1 MKKYHL
7 SNTSLFRGFTEE
19 ETKSVLK
26 CLSAV
31 QKSYKKEEY
40 IFHMGDT
47 ITSVGLVLSGSV
59 QVIRD
64 DYWGNR
70 QIMAGIGEGQIFGE
84 SYACAKGEPL
94 MVGVIAAEHTQVMFL
109 EVGKLLTV
117 CSIACQYHSRLIQNL
132 LTVIAGR
139 NLTLTTKIDHMS
151 KKTIR
156 EKVLSYL
163 SYQAGKQGE
172 SRFEIP
178 FNRQQLADY
187 LAVDRSA
194 LSAELSR
201 MRKEKLLLFDR
212 NRFTLLKK

>member
-7 SNTSLFRGFTEE
+7 ADTSLFQGFTEE
-19 ETKSVLK
+19 ETESVLK

-31 QKSYKKEEY
+31 NKSYKKEEY
-40 IFHMGDT
+40 IFHMGDFV
-47 ITSVGLVLSGSV
+47 TSVGMVLTGSV

-70 QIMAGIGEGQIFGE
+70 QIIAGIGEGQLFGE
-84 SYACAKGEPL
+84 SYACVKGEPL
-94 MVGVIAAEHTQVMFL
+94 MVSVLAAEHTEVLFL
-109 EVGKLLTV
+109 EVRKLLTV
-117 CSIACQYHSRLIQNL
+117 CSMACQFHSRVIQNL

-163 SYQAGKQGE
+163 SFQAEKQGRN
-172 SRFEIP
+172 RFEIP
-178 FNRQQLADY
+178 FNRQQMADY

-201 MRKEKLLLFDR
+201 MQKEHLLSYDR
-212 NRFTLLKK
+212 NQFTLL